1 MYMFSFCQRL
11 DVLLRE
17 NRHQDAIA
25 LALTFYE
32 GTAKAVIG
40 LSHNPKRRKEVVA
53 NKVRVYIIKST
64 SLFINKSVQ
73 VGKRKI
79 YFA

>member
-53 NKVRVYIIKST
+53 NKVRVYITIYIT
-64 SLFINKSVQ
+64 SLFIIKPVQ
-73 VGKRKI
+73 VV
-79 YFA
+79 